1 MRRFV
6 YRRLVFGVLTM
17 WGITVVVFSLSRAGP
32 DPMLM
37 FIRDDDYGI
46 APMMMEHLRVKW
58 GLDKPIPVQ
67 YVVWMGRILRGDL
80 GKSLNGEKPVRE
92 SIQAR
97 LGATVQLAAAGWV
110 LATLAGIPLG
120 VLSAV
125 KRASVLDYLGRS
137 LALVGQGTP
146 SFWLSIVAIYIFA
159 VNLGWLPV
167 AGREINEGLVLEIKH
182 MVLPAV
188 VLAFEPLASYV
199 RLTRSSMLEVL
210 DSEYVKLA
218 RAKGVPEWLVIW
230 KHGFKNALI
239 QPLTVSALV
248 LASFITGVLFI
259 ETVFAWPGIARL
271 AVQATWNN
279 DFPLLSG
286 IVLFFG
292 VVYVGMNFV
301 ADMLYALVDP
311 RIRYS

>member
-1 MRRFV
+1 
-6 YRRLVFGVLTM
+6 M

-32 DPMLM
+32 DPILM
-37 FIRDDDYGI
+37 FVRDDGYGI
-46 APMMMEHLRVKW
+46 APLTIKNLRAKW

-67 YVVWMGRILRGDL
+67 YVIWMGRILRGDL
-80 GKSLNGEKPVRE
+80 GKSLNGEKPVSE
-92 SIQAR
+92 SIRAR
-97 LGATVQLAAAGWV
+97 LGATVQLAIVGWV
-110 LATLAGIPLG
+110 LATLVGIPLG

-167 AGREINEGLVLEIKH
+167 AGREINEGLVIEIKH

-199 RLTRSSMLEVL
+199 RLTRSSMLEIL

-259 ETVFAWPGIARL
+259 ETVFAWPGLARL

-286 IVLFFG
+286 IVLLFG
-292 VVYVGMNFV
+292 VIYVGMNFA
-301 ADMLYALVDP
+301 ADLLYALVDP

>member
-1 MRRFV
+1 
-6 YRRLVFGVLTM
+6 M

-32 DPMLM
+32 DPILM
-37 FIRDDDYGI
+37 FVRDDGYGI
-46 APMMMEHLRVKW
+46 APLTIKNLHAKW

-67 YVVWMGRILRGDL
+67 YVIWMGRILRGDL
-80 GKSLNGEKPVRE
+80 GKSLNGEKPVSE
-92 SIQAR
+92 SIRAR
-97 LGATVQLAAAGWV
+97 LGATVQLAIVGWV
-110 LATLAGIPLG
+110 LATLVGIPLG

-167 AGREINEGLVLEIKH
+167 AGREINEGLVIEIKH

-199 RLTRSSMLEVL
+199 RLTRSSMLEIL

-259 ETVFAWPGIARL
+259 ETVFAWPGLARL

-286 IVLFFG
+286 IVLLFG
-292 VVYVGMNFV
+292 VIYVGMNFA
-301 ADMLYALVDP
+301 ADLLYALVDP

>member
-1 MRRFV
+1 
-6 YRRLVFGVLTM
+6 
-17 WGITVVVFSLSRAGP
+17 
-32 DPMLM
+32 MLM
-37 FIRDDDYGI
+37 FVRDDGYGI
-46 APMMMEHLRVKW
+46 APETMHHIRAKW
-58 GLDKPIPVQ
+58 GLDRPVPVQ
-67 YVVWMGRILRGDL
+67 YVVWIGKILRGDL
-80 GKSLNGEKPVRE
+80 GNSLNGGRPVSQ
-92 SIQAR
+92 SIKDR
-97 LGATVQLAAAGWV
+97 IPATLQLAAVGWV
-110 LATLAGIPLG
+110 LATLVGIPLG

-125 KRASVLDYLGRS
+125 KRASVFDYFGRS
-137 LALVGQGTP
+137 LALVGQATP
-146 SFWLSIVAIYIFA
+146 SFWLSIVAIYVFA

-167 AGREINEGLVLEIKH
+167 AGRGTDEGLVSQIKH

-218 RAKGVPEWLVIW
+218 RAKGVPGWLVIW

-271 AVQATWNN
+271 AVQATWQN

-286 IVLFFG
+286 IVLLFG

-301 ADMLYALVDP
+301 ADLLYALVDP

>member
-1 MRRFV
+1 
-6 YRRLVFGVLTM
+6 M

-32 DPMLM
+32 DPILM
-37 FIRDDDYGI
+37 FVRDDGYGI
-46 APMMMEHLRVKW
+46 APLTIENLRAKW
-58 GLDKPIPVQ
+58 GLNKPIPVQ
-67 YVVWMGRILRGDL
+67 YVIWMGRILRGDL
-80 GKSLNGEKPVRE
+80 GKSLNGEKPVSE
-92 SIQAR
+92 SIRAR
-97 LGATVQLAAAGWV
+97 LGATVQLAIVGWV
-110 LATLAGIPLG
+110 LATLVGIPLG

-167 AGREINEGLVLEIKH
+167 AGREIHEGLVIEIKH

-199 RLTRSSMLEVL
+199 RLTRSSMLEIL

-259 ETVFAWPGIARL
+259 ETVFAWPGLARL

-292 VVYVGMNFV
+292 VIYVCMNFA
-301 ADMLYALVDP
+301 ADLLYALVDP

>member
-1 MRRFV
+1 MRTFIL
-6 YRRLVFGVLTM
+6 RRLIFGVLTM
-17 WGITVVVFSLSRAGP
+17 WGITIVVFGLSRAGP

-37 FIRDDDYGI
+37 FIRDDGYGI
-46 APMMMEHLRVKW
+46 APETMHVIRAKW

-67 YVVWMGRILRGDL
+67 YMVWMGRILRGDL
-80 GKSLNGEKPVRE
+80 GKSLNGEYPVSR
-92 SIQAR
+92 SIKDR
-97 LGATVQLAAAGWV
+97 LPATLQLAAVGWI
-110 LATLAGIPLG
+110 LATIVGIPLG

-125 KRASVLDYLGRS
+125 KRASVFDYFGRS
-137 LALVGQGTP
+137 LALVGQATP
-146 SFWLSIVAIYIFA
+146 SFWLSIVFIYLFA

-167 AGREINEGLVLEIKH
+167 AGRGEEGLVDGIKH

-218 RAKGVPEWLVIW
+218 RAKGVPGWLVIW

-248 LASFITGVLFI
+248 LASFVTGVLFI
-259 ETVFAWPGIARL
+259 EVVFAWPGLGRL

-301 ADMLYALVDP
+301 ADLLYALVDP

>member
-1 MRRFV
+1 MRRFI

-17 WGITVVVFSLSRAGP
+17 WGITIVVFSLSRAGP

-37 FIRDDDYGI
+37 FIRDDGYGI
-46 APMMMEHLRVKW
+46 APTAMEHLRVKW
-58 GLDKPIPVQ
+58 GLDKPLPVQ
-67 YVVWMGRILRGDL
+67 YVVWIGRILRGDL

-92 SIQAR
+92 SIQSR
-97 LGATVQLAAAGWV
+97 LGATAQLAVAGWV
-110 LATLAGIPLG
+110 LATLVGIPLG

-125 KRASVLDYLGRS
+125 KRASVFDYLGRS
-137 LALVGQGTP
+137 LALIGQATP

-159 VNLGWLPV
+159 VHLGWLPV
-167 AGREINEGLVLEIKH
+167 AGREIHEGLVVELKH
-182 MVLPAV
+182 LVLPTV

-199 RLTRSSMLEVL
+199 RLTRSSMLEIL

-218 RAKGVPEWLVIW
+218 RAKGVPGWLVIW
-230 KHGFKNALI
+230 KHGFKNALV

-259 ETVFAWPGIARL
+259 ETVFAWPGLARL
-271 AVQATWNN
+271 AVQATWQN

-292 VVYVGMNFV
+292 VIYVGMNFV